1 MTATAKGTAMRD
13 EHLAIDGSVVEVEVE
28 GDARTAATATGWA
41 VVPSL
46 GRSHPFSISPAGHS
60 SVIESAV
67 RAGAGAVTVLSVQEF
82 SIKNGRLRVAE
93 IEMPTATGTRRMLTV
108 GAWEGEGGC
117 LTTSLAGRDTNRLVE
132 VFDTLQFRPRRNGL
146 AIDSRV
152 VPTPRAPELIKEVPG
167 LGLLSIR
174 PALPLELER
183 VPRGAGFRTP
193 NGELFRYRAGSRAL
207 LHVGRSAIT
216 RITPVDA
223 TAEEEIARRAA
234 TLRAE
239 WRPRAAA

>member
-1 MTATAKGTAMRD
+1 
-13 EHLAIDGSVVEVEVE
+13 
-28 GDARTAATATGWA
+28 
-41 VVPSL
+41 
-46 GRSHPFSISPAGHS
+46 
-60 SVIESAV
+60 
-67 RAGAGAVTVLSVQEF
+67 
-82 SIKNGRLRVAE
+82 
-93 IEMPTATGTRRMLTV
+93 
-108 GAWEGEGGC
+108 
-117 LTTSLAGRDTNRLVE
+117 LAGRDTGRLVE

-183 VPRGAGFRTP
+183 VPRGAGLRTG
-193 NGELFRYRAGSRAL
+193 NGDLFRYRAGSRAL
-207 LHVGRSAIT
+207 LHVGPSTIT

-223 TAEEEIARRAA
+223 TSEDEIARRAA

-239 WRPRAAA
+239 WQPRTAA